1 MKILNQRQEDLLD
14 RERQFLVRLKEKL
27 AEAKASELDLD
38 ALEHSV
44 SQLDDLFLLVMVGE
58 FNAGK
63 SAIINALLGEKFLA
77 EGLTPTTT
85 QINILRYGK
94 EVEQRHA
101 GKNQKVVLLP
111 VDLLSEVSI
120 VDTPGTN
127 AVLRHHEELTKD
139 FVPRADL
146 VLFIT
151 SVDRPFTESERTFM
165 AQIRDWGKKV
175 LIVVNKIDIPDD
187 EKDLEQVEDFVRV
200 NARDLLGI
208 TPEVFMVSAR
218 LALRAKQ
225 GESQLWE
232 RSRFGLLEDYIQD
245 TLDQKSRLKLKLL
258 NPLGVSEHI
267 VEKISTAAQAQRKIL
282 DKDLDLLDHV
292 EQQQIF
298 YKKDKTKEFSL
309 RMAEIE
315 NIFLEMEQRGEIFF
329 EDRFRVV
336 RIFDLINKDR
346 LKEDFEAEVIND
358 VPQQIERKVDQL
370 VDWLVES
377 DLRQWKSVT
386 DYVAERQREH
396 KEWIIADGLSANFMV
411 DRRRLL
417 DEMKREADG
426 VVQSYDKHLR
436 TEKIA
441 LDAQNAVAASF
452 AIEIGAVGL
461 GTIITVLATT
471 AAADITGIVAASVVA
486 VLGLFIIPAQRR
498 KAKRELHDR
507 LSELRTNLIES
518 LRRVF
523 EEEMKRSVARIEG
536 VIAPYSRFVRTE
548 QGRVDEVM
556 EAMQKAESDITQLRY
571 EIEQW

>member
-14 RERQFLVRLKEKL
+14 RERQFLVNLKDEL
-27 AEAKASELDLD
+27 TGAKASELDLD

-187 EKDLEQVEDFVRV
+187 EKDLEQVEDFVRD

-232 RSRFGLLEDYIQD
+232 RSRFGLLEDYIHD

-336 RIFDLINKDR
+336 RIFDLIKKAQ
-346 LKEDFEAEVIND
+346 LKEDFEGEVIND

-556 EAMQKAESDITQLRY
+556 DAMQKA
-571 EIEQW
+571 

>member
-14 RERQFLVRLKEKL
+14 RERQFLVNLKDEL
-27 AEAKASELDLD
+27 TGAKASELDLD

-187 EKDLEQVEDFVRV
+187 EKDLEQVEDFVRD

-232 RSRFGLLEDYIQD
+232 RSRFGLLEDYIHD

-336 RIFDLINKDR
+336 RIFDLIKKAQ
-346 LKEDFEAEVIND
+346 LKEDFEGEVIND

-556 EAMQKAESDITQLRY
+556 DAMQKAESDIAQLRY

>member
-14 RERQFLVRLKEKL
+14 RERQFLVNLKDEL
-27 AEAKASELDLD
+27 AGAKASESDLD
-38 ALEHSV
+38 ALEQSV

-63 SAIINALLGEKFLA
+63 SAVINALLGEKFLA

-101 GKNQKVVLLP
+101 EKNRKLVLLP
-111 VDLLSEVSI
+111 VDLLSEISI

-175 LIVVNKIDIPDD
+175 LIVVNKIDIPED
-187 EKDLEQVEDFVRV
+187 EKDLEQVEDFVRD

-258 NPLGVSEHI
+258 NPLGVSEHV

-298 YKKDKTKEFSL
+298 YKKDKAKEFSL

-315 NIFLEMEQRGEIFF
+315 NIFLEMEQRGEVFF

-336 RIFDLINKDR
+336 RIFDLIKKAQ
-346 LKEDFEAEVIND
+346 LKEDFEREVIND

-396 KEWIIADGLSANFMV
+396 KERIISDGLSANFMV

-417 DEMKREADG
+417 DEMKREAED

-436 TEKIA
+436 TEKVA

-556 EAMQKAESDITQLRY
+556 DAMQKAESDIAQLRY

>member
-14 RERQFLVRLKEKL
+14 RERQFLVNLKDEL
-27 AEAKASELDLD
+27 TGAKASELDLD

-267 VEKISTAAQAQRKIL
+267 VEKISTVAQAQRKIL

-336 RIFDLINKDR
+336 RIFDLIKKAQ
-346 LKEDFEAEVIND
+346 LKEDFEGEVIND

-498 KAKRELHDR
+498 KAKRELHDL

-556 EAMQKAESDITQLRY
+556 DAMQKA
-571 EIEQW
+571 

>member
-14 RERQFLVRLKEKL
+14 RERQFLVNLKDEL
-27 AEAKASELDLD
+27 TGAKASESDLD

-127 AVLRHHEELTKD
+127 AVLRHHEELTKE

-232 RSRFGLLEDYIQD
+232 RSRFGLLEDYIHD

-358 VPQQIERKVDQL
+358 VPQQIECKVDQL

-396 KEWIIADGLSANFMV
+396 KERIIADGFNANFMV

-417 DEMKREADG
+417 DEMRREADG

-507 LSELRTNLIES
+507 LSVLRTNLIES

-556 EAMQKAESDITQLRY
+556 DAMQKAESDIAQLRY